1 MRALDRRTHIRQVDA
16 PAFDGLPRTDQVS
29 KIRGIVQALGDEVD
43 TPAQARRQLGLK
55 GADMSTSEAT
65 SPGPDRENVSRVAT
79 LGGGVIGQS
88 WAALFM
94 AAGKTVTLFDPAPGA
109 EARVRDSVDA
119 AWPTLIALG
128 LAQGPAG
135 ELIVC
140 QDAREAVEGAQFIQ
154 ESIPEQLALKH
165 ELYSLIEPVLDPV
178 AVVASS
184 ASGLT
189 LSEMQLGWG
198 KPSRFILGHPFNPPH
213 LIPLVEVMGNSLTD
227 VEVVPW
233 ARTFYESI
241 GKVTIELKREVP
253 GHVANR
259 LQAALW
265 REAINLV
272 NEGVATVEDVD
283 IAVSAG
289 PGIRWAAMGP
299 TLLFHLGGGPGGL
312 SDFCDRLS
320 DSFNRWFDDLGQ
332 PHLDPATVERLVSGL
347 SAITQRQSV
356 AELSARRDELITK
369 FIAATRPTNNRQA

>member
-1 MRALDRRTHIRQVDA
+1 
-16 PAFDGLPRTDQVS
+16 
-29 KIRGIVQALGDEVD
+29 
-43 TPAQARRQLGLK
+43 
-55 GADMSTSEAT
+55 MSRSEASGP
-65 SPGPDRENVSRVAT
+65 SPDPESVSRVAT

-109 EARVRDSVDA
+109 EARVRESVDA
-119 AWPTLIALG
+119 AWPTLTALG
-128 LAQGPAG
+128 LADGPAG
-135 ELIVC
+135 ELIAC

-165 ELYSLIEPVLDPV
+165 TLYSLIEPVLDPA

-189 LSEMQLGWG
+189 LSEMQSGWAN
-198 KPSRFILGHPFNPPH
+198 PSRFILGHPFNPPH
-213 LIPLVEVMGNSLTD
+213 LIPLVEVMGNSRTD
-227 VEVVPW
+227 QEVVGW
-233 ARTFYESI
+233 ARRFYESI
-241 GKVTIELKREVP
+241 GKITIEVQREVP

-265 REAINLV
+265 REAIHLV

-299 TLLFHLGGGPGGL
+299 TLLFHLGAGPGGL
-312 SDFCDRLS
+312 SDFCARYS

-332 PHLDPATVERLVSGL
+332 PHLDPETIDRLVSGL
-347 SAITQRQSV
+347 SAITEHQSV
-356 AELSARRDELITK
+356 AELASHRDDLITK
-369 FIAATRPTNNRQA
+369 FIAATRADTKRH